1 MGQVFTKKTGEEG
14 DGKYMVST
22 GLYKT
27 CDWDHRTV
35 KKMIIEKKLAPIYQ
49 GKELTEDIEK
59 DANLE
64 ECPICFLYYPG
75 GLNRAKCCKKPICT
89 ECYLQIKKPTSTPVS
104 CPFCNGPRYQVVYS
118 GPLSKEEKD
127 REEKEEQQ
135 YIEMKIQQESQH
147 DKNIY
152 CHSESPKSIST
163 SPPKDEEFPEFR
175 ERLSS
180 IIASSPRNSEQLFE
194 EFQIPPPTPPQLT
207 PIRQR
212 NSTAAV
218 AASHGATR
226 NRSAHRNRPASSS
239 LAGFRSRSAPN
250 VPPMISPYD
259 LWNGDMG
266 LDIEEIMVME
276 AIRLSLMENSTQQT
290 QSVQQGTVSHEH
302 KLDGRKTNASIYDEP
317 EEVMEFKERKPTTS
331 VSSRNN
337 NNNNNNSNVHEDT
350 DESELHRNI
359 VKYKKIRKGV
369 KASTAIAGQ
378 VLAPHALPAHEKAKP
393 TYSPVANT
401 TTTATTTTTTSAS
414 VHSSEDNSS
423 DQEPFYTTTS
433 VSTVSAR
440 KDSYSSIDSLENNH
454 SLNNNSMNSSVTMNH
469 NNHLGVPVTTSN
481 FDFNVPYYD
490 DHQPTTTKT
499 TTATTTTSNTRSKIA
514 PSEESEKNSF
524 NVFSKIEVP
533 AVNNIAVASTMSD
546 DDQLALALKL
556 SMESEDQKEKNGN
569 Q

>member
-1 MGQVFTKKTGEEG
+1 M
-14 DGKYMVST
+14 
-22 GLYKT
+22 
-27 CDWDHRTV
+27 V
-35 KKMIIEKKLAPIYQ
+35 KKMITEKKLAPIYQ

-104 CPFCNGPRYQVVYS
+104 CPFCNGPRYQVIYS

-290 QSVQQGTVSHEH
+290 QSVQQETVSHEH
-302 KLDGRKTNASIYDEP
+302 KLEGRKTSASIYDEP

-331 VSSRNN
+331 ASSRNN

-359 VKYKKIRKGV
+359 VKYKKIRKGA
-369 KASTAIAGQ
+369 KASSAIVAP
-378 VLAPHALPAHEKAKP
+378 VLAPLSAHEKAKP
-393 TYSPVANT
+393 TSSPVANT
-401 TTTATTTTTTSAS
+401 TTTATTTTTSAS

-423 DQEPFYTTTS
+423 DRELFYTTTS

-454 SLNNNSMNSSVTMNH
+454 SLNNNNSMSSSVTMNH
-469 NNHLGVPVTTSN
+469 NNHLGVPVTTPN

-490 DHQPTTTKT
+490 DHQH
-499 TTATTTTSNTRSKIA
+499 TTTTSNTRSKIVA
-514 PSEESEKNSF
+514 SEENEKNS
-524 NVFSKIEVP
+524 FSKIEVP
-533 AVNNIAVASTMSD
+533 AVNNIAVASAMSD

-569 Q
+569 Y